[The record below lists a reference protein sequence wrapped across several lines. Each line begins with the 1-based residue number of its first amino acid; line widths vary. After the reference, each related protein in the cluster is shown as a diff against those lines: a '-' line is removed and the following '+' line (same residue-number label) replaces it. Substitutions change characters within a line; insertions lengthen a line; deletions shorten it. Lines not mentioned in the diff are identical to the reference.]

1 MDSNKNGVYKVKPYI
16 ISAVIIIVS
25 VIFITLG
32 SYAGSAAAILG
43 CIAVFMILKDKSGE
57 QQKDI
62 NRVIENRMRIS
73 DIRLPANLPFPYA
86 VFEINGNIL
95 FYNGEFETAFGPVPE
110 GRDLFK
116 LLGRLDCE
124 KQVQSIHFKDRSYDA
139 YIKVCEVIDKK
150 KFPQRIMSVF
160 MVDVTENTELKTRL
174 DKSRLV
180 GAFIFVD
187 NFEEVSETI
196 NENSQPIL
204 TALIDRKL
212 NKFAEEYGGMI
223 KKYEKDRYIF
233 ITTADVLEKLKADKF
248 EILNQIKLLTVG
260 DHLPVTLSIG
270 ISDASDSV
278 PMDSVLKEAKAAI
291 DLALGRGGDQVVIKS
306 GDKYQFFGGLSGEV
320 AHNSRIRARVKAD
333 AFAELITGSDS
344 IIVMGH
350 KHQDLDCFGAAIGV
364 ISIARS
370 LGKSCYILLDEVSP
384 GIKLLYD
391 RLIASGDYG
400 GVFIDDET
408 AIPIISDTTLITVV
422 DTHRTSLVASE
433 EVLKRS
439 RRTVV
444 FDHHRRSADCIEG
457 AVLTYH
463 EPYASSTCELVTEM
477 IQHMDGTVKLTANE
491 ADALL
496 SGITVD
502 TKDFGL
508 KTGAI
513 TFEAAAY
520 LRRKGA
526 DSTRVRMLLREDL
539 SAHKAKAE
547 AIENAVIYHDFIV
560 ISTCPGDDE
569 GVIITA
575 AQAADELLYASGIKA
590 AFVLSEVDNE
600 IYVSARSFGDI
611 NVQVIAEK
619 LGGGGHSTIAGL
631 QMRNITIAEAVE
643 KLKAVID
650 EYLMEVNL

>member
-1 MDSNKNGVYKVKPYI
+1 MESGNSSGFNGKPYVISGVI
-16 ISAVIIIVS
+16 IVVSAV
-25 VIFITLG
+25 FAFLG
-32 SYAGSAAAILG
+32 IYAGAAAAILG
-43 CIAVFMILKDKSGE
+43 CIAVFMILRNGISVPD
-57 QQKDI
+57 KDI
-62 NRVIENRMRIS
+62 SRVIENRIRIS

-86 VFEINGNIL
+86 VYEKNGNIL
-95 FYNGEFETAFGPVPE
+95 FYNGEFESAFTIPE
-110 GRDLFK
+110 DRNIYK
-116 LLGRLDCE
+116 LLGKLDGE
-124 KQVQSIHFKDRSYDA
+124 KPVQAVSFNGRVYDA
-139 YIKVCEVIDKK
+139 YVKPCEVIDKK
-150 KFPQRIMSVF
+150 KVPDKIMSVF
-160 MVDVTENTELKTRL
+160 TVDVTENSELKIRL
-174 DKSRLV
+174 ERSRLV

-187 NFEEVSETI
+187 NFEEVAESI
-196 NENSQPIL
+196 NESSQPIL
-204 TALIDRKL
+204 NALIDRRLK
-212 NKFAEEYGGMI
+212 KFAEQYGGMI

-233 ITTADVLEKLKADKF
+233 IITAEALKRLKTDKF
-248 EILNQIKLLTVG
+248 DILNEIKTLTVG
-260 DHLPVTLSIG
+260 EHLPVTLSIG
-270 ISDASDSV
+270 ISDSAEGVTIDSI
-278 PMDSVLKEAKAAI
+278 LKDAKAAI

-333 AFAELITGSDS
+333 AFCELITGSDAV
-344 IIVMGH
+344 IVMGH
-350 KHQDLDCFGAAIGV
+350 KHPDLDCFGASVGV
-364 ISIARS
+364 ISIARTM
-370 LGKSCYILLDEVSP
+370 GKRGYILLDEVSP

-391 RLIASGDYG
+391 KLINSGDYG
-400 GVFIDDET
+400 GVFIDEE
-408 AIPIISDTTLITVV
+408 AAVSVISDTTLIVV
-422 DTHRTSLVASE
+422 ADTHRISLVASE
-433 EVLKRS
+433 EVIKRS
-439 RRTVV
+439 KRTVI

-463 EPYASSTCELVTEM
+463 EPYASSTCELITEM
-477 IQHMDGTVKLTANE
+477 IHHMDDTVKLTANE

-547 AIENAVIYHDFIV
+547 AIENAAIYHDFIV
-560 ISTCPGDDE
+560 ISTCPGNDE
-569 GVIITA
+569 SVIITA

-590 AFVLSEVDNE
+590 AFVLSCVDGE

-631 QMRNITIAEAVE
+631 QIKGITIEEAIE

-650 EYLMEVNL
+650 EYLTEVNL